1 MGVGH
6 TEHHL
11 HRLVP
16 GLGLGLPA
24 QDDVEAGPGVLQE
37 VGDCPL
43 VIRRAVTGVGH
54 QCDVPTKGGKC
65 QTGEKQFDFTEA
77 ALRLSRPHK
86 VDNPVRIP
94 IISEQR
100 ISLLLNTGLLG
111 RNNGKRRYRNLFEED
126 EEVIVREKK

>member
-1 MGVGH
+1 M
-6 TEHHL
+6 
-11 HRLVP
+11 
-16 GLGLGLPA
+16 
-24 QDDVEAGPGVLQE
+24 
-37 VGDCPL
+37 
-43 VIRRAVTGVGH
+43 
-54 QCDVPTKGGKC
+54 C

-100 ISLLLNTGLLG
+100 ISLLPNTGLLG